1 MRFGYMSM
9 NSAGGIRPAR
19 LAQELEA
26 RGFCSMW
33 VPEHSH
39 IPVSRRS
46 PFITGGELP
55 EGYLHMM
62 SPLVSLASAASV
74 TTRLKLGTGVC
85 LLLQHTLPDLA
96 KQVATLDVLS
106 DGRLEFGVG
115 VGWNAE
121 ELADHRPD
129 LPFRQRYSAMR
140 ERIEAL
146 RVMWRDDVAEFD
158 GKYDSFSASWVFPK
172 PVRRG
177 VPVLLG
183 NFGPVGIAHA
193 AACADEWMP
202 IDHMLKG
209 ADGRPDVAGCI
220 ALFREKLAENGRDP
234 TAVPVSLFMFGR
246 PTPDR
251 IERYAALGVHR
262 LIVSPPNANLQ
273 DADFVL
279 RHLDDLAPVV
289 SEFGSLPD
297 AA

>member
-1 MRFGYMSM
+1 MKFGYMCM
-9 NSAGGIRPAR
+9 NSAQGIRPAR
-19 LAQELEA
+19 LARELEG
-26 RGFCSMW
+26 RGFDSFW

-39 IPVSRRS
+39 IPVARTS

-62 SPLVSLASAASV
+62 SPLVSLATAASV
-74 TTRLKLGTGVC
+74 TERLKLGTGVC

-96 KQVATLDVLS
+96 KQTATLDVLS

-121 ELADHRPD
+121 ELADHRPE

-146 RVMWRDDVAEFD
+146 RVLWRDEVASFE
-158 GKYDSFSASWVFPK
+158 GAYDKFSPSWVYPK
-172 PVRRG
+172 PVRGR

-209 ADGRPDVAGCI
+209 PDGKPDVAGRI
-220 ALFREKLAENGRDP
+220 AEFRARLQENGRDP
-234 TAVPVSLFMFGR
+234 ATVPISLFMFSR
-246 PTPDR
+246 PTPER
-251 IERYAALGVHR
+251 VERYAGLGVHR
-262 LIVSPPNANLQ
+262 LIVSPPNALVN
-273 DADFVL
+273 DADFTL
-279 RHLDDLAPVV
+279 RHLDEVTPMVNDFKALNA
-289 SEFGSLPD
+289 S
-297 AA
+297 

>member
-1 MRFGYMSM
+1 MRIGYMSM

-19 LAQELEA
+19 LAMELEA
-26 RGFCSMW
+26 RGFDSLW

-46 PFITGGELP
+46 PFITGGALP

-96 KQVATLDVLS
+96 KQVATLDVLC

-129 LPFRQRYSAMR
+129 IPFRRRYSAMR

-146 RVMWRDDVAEFD
+146 RVLWRDEVA
-158 GKYDSFSASWVFPK
+158 SFEGTYERFSPSWVYPK
-172 PVRRG
+172 PVNGR

-209 ADGRPDVAGCI
+209 PDGKPDVAGCI
-220 ALFREKLAENGRDP
+220 DLFREKLVENGRDP
-234 TAVPVSLFMFGR
+234 ASVPVSLFMFGR
-246 PTPDR
+246 LTP
-251 IERYAALGVHR
+251 ERVEKYAGLGVHR

-273 DADFVL
+273 DAGFVL
-279 RHLDDLAPVV
+279 RHLEELTPLVQ
-289 SEFGSLPD
+289 SLG
-297 AA
+297 AAA

>member
-1 MRFGYMSM
+1 MKFGYMCM
-9 NSAGGIRPAR
+9 NSAYGIRPAR
-19 LAQELEA
+19 LATELEQ
-26 RGFCSMW
+26 RGFDSFW

-39 IPVSRRS
+39 IPVDRTS

-62 SPLVSLASAASV
+62 NPLVSLASAASV

-96 KQVATLDVLS
+96 MQTATLDVLS

-121 ELADHRPD
+121 ELADHRPE

-140 ERIEAL
+140 ERIDAL
-146 RVMWRDDVAEFD
+146 RTLWRDEVASFD
-158 GKYDSFSASWVFPK
+158 GKYEKFSPSWVYPK
-172 PVRRG
+172 PVRG
-177 VPVLLG
+177 AIPVLLG
-183 NFGPVGIAHA
+183 NFGPVGISHA

-209 ADGRPDVAGCI
+209 ADGKPDVAGRI
-220 ALFREKLAENGRDP
+220 ADFRAELEKNGRDP
-234 TAVPVSLFMFGR
+234 SAVPISLFMFSR

-262 LIVSPPNANLQ
+262 LIVSPPHANLQ
-273 DADFVL
+273 DADFTL
-279 RHLDDLAPVV
+279 RHLDELSGIV
-289 SEFGSLPD
+289 EGFG
-297 AA
+297 AATG